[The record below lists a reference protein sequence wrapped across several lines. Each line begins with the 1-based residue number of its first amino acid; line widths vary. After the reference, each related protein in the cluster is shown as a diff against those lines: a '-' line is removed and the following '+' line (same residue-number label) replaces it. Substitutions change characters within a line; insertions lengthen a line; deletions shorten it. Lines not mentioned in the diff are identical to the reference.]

1 VKVDFELI
9 GDWDEGSVD
18 IRWSDDKRPRIAE
31 IEEAIESA
39 WGSAM
44 QRPKEGLG
52 VKLFDGPMCRLES
65 AAGGE
70 RLQLTLSPTSY
81 KAFLGTNLTHPE
93 FAELYG
99 SHVLAN
105 PVGLSCAL
113 VSSDDYVLLGRRNP
127 KVAYY
132 PGRIHPFAG
141 ALEPSPEVSV
151 FDEVRREL
159 AEELGFTV
167 GETREISC
175 LGLVRDG
182 SLLQPELVFRAIS
195 TQSRGEIEAR
205 VLADEHEGALAV
217 ASTAEAVSAAALDPR
232 LTPVAVGALLLFGRG
247 RFGEPWF
254 DAAGRAVNLPG
265 NELY

>member
-1 VKVDFELI
+1 VRVDFDLT
-9 GDWDEGSVD
+9 GDWDESSVE

-31 IEEAIESA
+31 IESAIDSA
-39 WGSAM
+39 W
-44 QRPKEGLG
+44 QRAAARPGI
-52 VKLFDGPMCRLES
+52 KLFDGPMCRLE
-65 AAGGE
+65 AAQGADK
-70 RLQLTLSPTSY
+70 LLLTLSHTSY

-113 VSSDDYVLLGRRNP
+113 ISSDDCLMLGRRNV

-132 PGRIHPFAG
+132 PARIHPFAG
-141 ALEPSPEVSV
+141 ALEPAPDVNI

-159 AEELGFTV
+159 AEELGFTT

-175 LGLVRDG
+175 MGLIKDG
-182 SLLQPELVFRAIS
+182 SLLQPELVFRALS
-195 TQSRGEIEAR
+195 TQSRAQIEAR
-205 VLADEHEGALAV
+205 VLAEEHEGAMAIET
-217 ASTAEAVSAAALDPR
+217 SAEAVSTAALDPR
-232 LTPVAVGALLLFGRG
+232 LTPVAVGTLLLFGRG
-247 RFGEPWF
+247 RFGQPWF
-254 DAAGRAVNLPG
+254 DAASRAVNLPG